1 MVKLLEIIDET
12 FDGVFQGEMPSH
24 TEISNWAKKNG
35 LATYADSGKRLSGM
49 KYCEIIDECIT
60 VGNQKV
66 LLTLAAPS
74 VPKGHPLRHEDV
86 SPWYCRRA
94 FMGRGFRQER
104 DRALLP

>member
-12 FDGVFQGEMPSH
+12 FDGVFQGELPSH

-35 LATYADSGKRLSGM
+35 LATYADSGKRLSDM

-74 VPKGHPLRHEDV
+74 V
-86 SPWYCRRA
+86 S
-94 FMGRGFRQER
+94 FFRIG
-104 DRALLP
+104 